1 LGKASESETNFDI
14 GSADLASTVRTSAL
28 SGVFLCFD
36 GFGPSKLSG
45 GTSPLF
51 ALTTRPFRS
60 LTSALSFKLFS
71 PTTILINPHCDI
83 ANNAIVYA
91 HAALQLGN
99 LFARSF
105 NFQQH
110 KTAFGLMKNL
120 VSQLPP
126 AHTLSFSDG
135 APLLRSNLL

>member
-1 LGKASESETNFDI
+1 MGKASESETNFDI

-36 GFGPSKLSG
+36 GFGPSKLSR

-91 HAALQLGN
+91 HAALQPGN
-99 LFARSF
+99 LFPLSF
-105 NFQQH
+105 KLHYHNA
-110 KTAFGLMKNL
+110 AFGLMKNL
-120 VSQLPP
+120 VDQFPP
-126 AHTLSFSDG
+126 DHTFRFSDG
-135 APLLRSNLL
+135 ATLIR

>member
-1 LGKASESETNFDI
+1 MGKASESETNFDA
-14 GSADLASTVRTSAL
+14 GTAALASTVHTSAL

-36 GFGPSKLSG
+36 GFGPGKLSR

-51 ALTTRPFRS
+51 ALDTRPFRS

-71 PTTILINPHCDI
+71 TTTILINPHCDI

-99 LFARSF
+99 LFPRSF
-105 NFQQH
+105 NLQ
-110 KTAFGLMKNL
+110 
-120 VSQLPP
+120 
-126 AHTLSFSDG
+126 
-135 APLLRSNLL
+135 